1 MKNWC
6 PYLIQVK
13 KWLTLHKVSI
23 QAAVTAAQ
31 SPSPEEEEEDGAQP
45 AKAWAHAT

>member
-1 MKNWC
+1 MNHH
-6 PYLIQVK
+6 PK

-23 QAAVTAAQ
+23 QAAVTAAK